1 MTPIKLITAIVSWIL
16 MPIAIVVVGY
26 EIAKCF
32 VENKVLWK

>member
-1 MTPIKLITAIVSWIL
+1 MNPIKLITAVVSWIV
-16 MPIAIVVVGY
+16 MPIAIIVVAY